1 MAIIIYIIGVVLCI
15 WCVYDLF
22 AHKTIQLIWKV
33 IIAILL
39 LYFSWLGL
47 LLYYFI
53 LRGMIK

>member
-1 MAIIIYIIGVVLCI
+1 MAIIIYIIGVILCV

-22 AHKTIQLIWKV
+22 KNKTMQLIWKV

-47 LLYYFI
+47 LLYFFF
-53 LRGMIK
+53 LRERIK